1 MYEIFH
7 RSSPTGLT
15 YTGKGAHRAALAA
28 ARDLGYGDRHAHY
41 HVVQRS

>member
-1 MYEIFH
+1 MFEIYH

-28 ARDLGYGDRHAHY
+28 ARDLSYGDHRAQY
-41 HVVQRS
+41 HVVQRN